1 MIQVGAGSEG
11 RSRVSSSSEPTTAV
25 FDERSACIAAVDDDR
40 DRIAQRLNDD
50 IIRELFGVGLR
61 LQATAQLADDT
72 VQGRLHVAIRDL
84 DLIIAEVRNVI
95 FDRKSRLHQSFDDST
110 LNSQPDGTSIID
122 ELATSGEHAGVAA
135 ISEGTAT

>member
-1 MIQVGAGSEG
+1 M
-11 RSRVSSSSEPTTAV
+11 

-95 FDRKSRLHQSFDDST
+95 FDRKARLHQSFDDST
-110 LNSQPDGTSIID
+110 SNSQPDGTSIID
-122 ELATSGEHAGVAA
+122 ELATSGEHAGVVA